1 MPIPILLPNNQDV
14 DSLLSLSLSLT
25 WPIYHGMCV
34 LSSARLKSLFYNNPE
49 KEIMNRM
56 MRRTRAPIIYT
67 YTTSISASSWFTY
80 ISNIYNKLLCVYML
94 RHEAVSFFRVEPT
107 KTANC

>member
-14 DSLLSLSLSLT
+14 DSLLSLSNMANLSWDVCAQL
-25 WPIYHGMCV
+25 CE
-34 LSSARLKSLFYNNPE
+34 AQEFFYNNPE